1 MMMNKRSISSVLV
14 ILFQIL
20 FIIFFSSTIYASE
33 VEEKFDKIYSLIEK
47 GKIKKDNSGYS
58 KTKDI
63 ITTPH
68 PYKIRFCK
76 SKDGITF
83 TVLKP
88 QGCYYF
94 EYDSDA
100 RSQKVIK
107 GKKINR
113 KEYIASNNDFNEETN
128 LICLQKSSGYG
139 YRVYYI
145 THTLLNKIY
154 LNSIINITTNLSI
167 TDLYGDSIKDKLKY
181 KHQGEVKI
189 EGYKHRF
196 IFYNYYDKN
205 FEHSWPGPSIGFSIS
220 GPESNEYH
228 KCYASDETYWA
239 MLDNNIANKPK
250 ANTQI
255 VNNSLLNSLDEDL
268 ANLDEERKEENQN
281 TTTLT
286 SSTSEIGV
294 YENIV
299 YPLEMKNKLG
309 NRDPSRVA
317 GTEVSFRFIKKKSTL
332 SKYPNKLM
340 EAMAW
345 MEVLYNEKIKY
356 PQKVKF
362 DDVKGLLEAR
372 NSMRESVGL
381 DINVS
386 AQDAID
392 TYWVMSILL
401 SKTKYE
407 KRDVDPAL
415 LERKKALND
424 LKTALRKAKEKYL
437 EEVQGDKS

>member
-1 MMMNKRSISSVLV
+1 MKKVY
-14 ILFQIL
+14 F
-20 FIIFFSSTIYASE
+20 FFSFISFVFFFPINANALDLSEKYDLVYST
-33 VEEKFDKIYSLIEK
+33 LQK
-47 GKIKKDNSGYS
+47 GEIRKEDDRPWAKPKKIKNTIS
-58 KTKDI
+58 
-63 ITTPH
+63 
-68 PYKIRFCK
+68 PYKLKYCK
-76 SKDGITF
+76 LKDGT
-83 TVLKP
+83 TYTNLSH
-88 QGCYYF
+88 QGCNYW
-94 EYDSDA
+94 DNDTIKNRPS
-100 RSQKVIK
+100 SNTLSTIK
-107 GKKINR
+107 GKKIKK
-113 KEYIASNNDFNEETN
+113 KEYLNLNSDFSDKTN
-128 LICLQKSSGYG
+128 LVC
-139 YRVYYI
+139 VYNTRGNRYLIAYI
-145 THTLLNKIY
+145 THTPSNKVY
-154 LNSIINITTNLSI
+154 LNSLVNVRIDDFENEYL
-167 TDLYGDSIKDKLKY
+167 LYGDDIKQRKKWRHQGTSSWEYGTYRITFYGYIGKDMPYPYSSGPPKLSFKPDNVKYKYRCFAEDKYWTAMYSDTKQTKNTEIVKTKEETQNKQKDKEKE
-181 KHQGEVKI
+181 K
-189 EGYKHRF
+189 
-196 IFYNYYDKN
+196 
-205 FEHSWPGPSIGFSIS
+205 
-220 GPESNEYH
+220 
-228 KCYASDETYWA
+228 
-239 MLDNNIANKPK
+239 
-250 ANTQI
+250 QI
-255 VNNSLLNSLDEDL
+255 V
-268 ANLDEERKEENQN
+268 KENN
-281 TTTLT
+281 TTFA

-317 GTEVSFRFIKKKSTL
+317 GIEVSFRFIKKKSTL

-356 PQKVKF
+356 QQKVKF

>member
-1 MMMNKRSISSVLV
+1 M
-14 ILFQIL
+14 
-20 FIIFFSSTIYASE
+20 
-33 VEEKFDKIYSLIEK
+33 
-47 GKIKKDNSGYS
+47 
-58 KTKDI
+58 
-63 ITTPH
+63 
-68 PYKIRFCK
+68 
-76 SKDGITF
+76 
-83 TVLKP
+83 
-88 QGCYYF
+88 
-94 EYDSDA
+94 
-100 RSQKVIK
+100 
-107 GKKINR
+107 
-113 KEYIASNNDFNEETN
+113 
-128 LICLQKSSGYG
+128 
-139 YRVYYI
+139 
-145 THTLLNKIY
+145 
-154 LNSIINITTNLSI
+154 
-167 TDLYGDSIKDKLKY
+167 
-181 KHQGEVKI
+181 
-189 EGYKHRF
+189 
-196 IFYNYYDKN
+196 
-205 FEHSWPGPSIGFSIS
+205 
-220 GPESNEYH
+220 
-228 KCYASDETYWA
+228 
-239 MLDNNIANKPK
+239 
-250 ANTQI
+250 
-255 VNNSLLNSLDEDL
+255 
-268 ANLDEERKEENQN
+268 
-281 TTTLT
+281 
-286 SSTSEIGV
+286 

-299 YPLEMKNKLG
+299 YPLEMKNKLV

-362 DDVKGLLEAR
+362 DDVKGLLKAR